1 MLHLNIM
8 KIISWN
14 VNGIRAARKKTFD
27 SFIKNE
33 NPDIICVQET
43 KAKMNVL
50 KEEDVD
56 IEGYHLI
63 WTEGFKPGYSG
74 VAIWVKKD
82 IEVLSFKKELNIEK
96 FDAEGR
102 TTILETK
109 DFFLINSYYPNGRD
123 DLSRVDFKLE
133 YSYSI
138 LHLANKLKQI
148 KPVILTGDFNTAH
161 NEIDLARPKENVKN
175 TGFLAI
181 ERKFLDDLSHNGFID
196 CFRYL
201 YPEETEIYSWWS
213 YRGGAKAR
221 NVGWRLD
228 YFWTFGIIPQECLY
242 RLDENSS
249 DHCPVILKF

>member
-1 MLHLNIM
+1 M

-56 IEGYHLI
+56 IDGYHLI

-82 IEVLSFKKELNIEK
+82 IEVLSFKKELNIAK

-102 TTILETK
+102 TTILETNE
-109 DFFLINSYYPNGRD
+109 FFLINSYYPNGRD

-133 YSYSI
+133 YSYAI
-138 LHLANKLKQI
+138 LHLANKLKKI
-148 KPVILTGDFNTAH
+148 KKVILTGDFNTAH
-161 NEIDLARPKENVKN
+161 NEIDLARPKENMKN
-175 TGFLAI
+175 TGFLPI
-181 ERKFLDDLSHNGFID
+181 ERKFLDDLSKNGFID

-201 YPEETEIYSWWS
+201 YPEEKDIYSWWS
-213 YRGGAKAR
+213 YRGGAKVR

-242 RLDENSS
+242 ISEENSS